1 MTANMPKKIRP
12 REILRQRR
20 RRLQGVTL
28 ALLLAGLAYLAY
40 WWLEHRDWIA
50 TDDAFVAGHLITLK
64 TQTDG
69 TVIEVLAENTQ
80 CVEKGQVLVRLD
92 GVHAGI
98 ALQQTQAELA
108 EAVRNIVS
116 LQAKA
121 ETLKQ
126 RALVKQALLAQV
138 DHDLARFN
146 AAAKDGAVSD
156 QQLQNAQDKSHEL
169 QAAIKEIRAEQSSI
183 EAQLL
188 DSGIDNHPAVEKAK
202 SRLRQAFLDFQR
214 RNLVA
219 PVSGCVAKRKVQVGD
234 TLKAGAPLLAIVPL
248 DDLWIE
254 ANFLESQIAGVRP
267 GQAAE
272 IRVAAYGDER
282 MYHGRVQGIN
292 PGTGSIFAV
301 LPTDNATGNF
311 IHIAER
317 LQVRIALDAAELKA
331 NPLQPGLSTLTRIN
345 IEKADGLVS
354 ASAVTLN
361 GEAYRT
367 DVYDRELEGAEQLIE
382 QIELANRPH

>member
-1 MTANMPKKIRP
+1 MTSSMQKKIRP

-28 ALLLAGLAYLAY
+28 ALLLAGLVYLAY
-40 WWLEHRDWIA
+40 WWLVHRDWIA

-69 TVIEVLAENTQ
+69 TVVEVLTENTL
-80 CVEKGQVLVRLD
+80 CVEKGQLLVRLD

-116 LQAKA
+116 LRAKS

-126 RALVKQALLAQV
+126 RVLAKQAVLEQV
-138 DHDLARFN
+138 NHDLARFN

-156 QQLQNAQDKSHEL
+156 QQLQTAQDKIREL
-169 QAAIKEIRAEQSSI
+169 DAAIKEIRAEQSGVD
-183 EAQLL
+183 AQLL
-188 DSGIDNHPAVEKAK
+188 DSGVDNHPAVEKAK
-202 SRLRQAFLDFQR
+202 SRLRQAYLDYQR
-214 RNLVA
+214 RNLLA
-219 PVSGCVAKRKVQVGD
+219 PVSGCVAKRKVEVGD

-254 ANFLESQIAGVRP
+254 ANFLESQIAGVRS

-272 IRVAAYGDER
+272 IRVAAYGDDR
-282 MYHGRVQGIN
+282 VYHGRVQGIN
-292 PGTGSIFAV
+292 PGTGSIFAL

-317 LQVRIALDAAELKA
+317 MQVRVALDAAELKA
-331 NPLQPGLSTLTRIN
+331 NPLQPGLSTLTRIKIAN
-345 IEKADGLVS
+345 TDVS
-354 ASAVTLN
+354 VTAPKVVLN
-361 GEAYRT
+361 GEAYHT
-367 DVYDRELEGAEQLIE
+367 DIYDRELEGAEQLIE
-382 QIELANRPH
+382 GIELANRLR

>member
-28 ALLLAGLAYLAY
+28 VLLLAGLAYLGY
-40 WWLEHRDWIA
+40 WWLAHRDWIA

-69 TVIEVLAENTQ
+69 TVVEVLAENTL
-80 CVEKGQVLVRLD
+80 CVAKGQLLVRLD

-116 LQAKA
+116 LRAKS
-121 ETLKQ
+121 ETLTQ
-126 RALVKQALLAQV
+126 RVLVKQAVLEQV
-138 DHDLARFN
+138 NHDLARFN

-156 QQLQNAQDKSHEL
+156 QQLQTAQDKVREL
-169 QAAIKEIRAEQSSI
+169 DAAIKEIRAEQSGVD
-183 EAQLL
+183 AQLL

-202 SRLRQAFLDFQR
+202 SRLRQAYLDYQR

-234 TLKAGAPLLAIVPL
+234 NLKAGAPLLAIVPL
-248 DDLWIE
+248 DDVWIE

-267 GQAAE
+267 GQKAE
-272 IRVAAYGDER
+272 IRVAAYGDDR
-282 MYHGRVQGIN
+282 LYHGRVQGIN
-292 PGTGSIFAV
+292 PGTGSIFAL

-317 LQVRIALDAAELKA
+317 MQVRVALDAAELKA

-345 IEKADGLVS
+345 IEKAEGS
-354 ASAVTLN
+354 GAASALVLN

-367 DVYDRELEGAEQLIE
+367 DVYDRELDGAEQLIE
-382 QIELANRPH
+382 QIELANRPR